1 MISQFH
7 FVHPLWLLALIPL
20 AALLWLLYQYKS
32 GSGSQVWDKV
42 IDANLLP
49 LLLSGND
56 SKTSRSLFYLLGAGW
71 LITVVALADPV
82 WQKIPRPIFQTN
94 AARVIVLDLSRSMLV
109 PDLKPSRLARARFKI
124 EDILSRK
131 EEGQIGLVVFA
142 GDAFTA
148 SPLTRDADT
157 IRSLLQVLSPEIM
170 PVQGSRAD
178 LGLAKAHEL
187 LTQAGINNGQV
198 LLIADGVVGNLAE
211 KQAKKL
217 AKNGFTVSV
226 LGVGT
231 KAGGKIPDFSVV
243 NGVPV
248 IAKLDENALK
258 AVASAGGGS
267 YRTMSNSNADLD
279 ALLNP
284 LSSDTLVKGTNN
296 DALKTQKTDK
306 QNTQDWKST
315 GPYLILLLIPLAA
328 LAFRRGWL
336 FNIILLV
343 GVSSIALQPQ
353 RAMAFSFTDLWQRPD
368 QQADKALQQQ
378 RFEQASKLAKDPLR
392 RGSAE
397 YKQGNYQKALESFL
411 QAKGADADYN
421 RGNALAKLKKYQ
433 DAIKAYDQAL
443 KKDPGNQDAKANKAA
458 LEKLLKQQQQKKH
471 KDQKQQNKQNK
482 DNKNKNKNKQG
493 NKKPGEQ
500 NKSGKKQESGDKKAG
515 EKKQGKKD
523 QQGKDQ
529 KDKQGEG
536 GKNKKQQQPAEKG
549 DKKQGQNQFSEAA
562 KKLDKDKK
570 SGKEKKQAG
579 KQNGQDDD
587 QKDTAQKAEKEAK
600 SKEKKRSKDLK
611 EANQKQK
618 KAEKDGGKDTLTQGT
633 KAAAEELSNEEKM
646 AAEQWL
652 RRIPD
657 DPGGLLRRKFIRQY
671 RQRQRSSQQGV
682 NPW

>member
-296 DALKTQKTDK
+296 NALKTQKTDK

>member
-20 AALLWLLYQYKS
+20 AALLWLVYQYKA

-157 IRSLLQVLSPEIM
+157 IRSLLQVLTPDIM

-187 LTQAGINNGQV
+187 LVQAGINNGQV
-198 LLIADGVVGNLAE
+198 LLIADGVVGDLAV

-217 AKNGFTVSV
+217 SRHGFSVSV

-231 KAGGKIPDFSVV
+231 KAGGKIPGFSMV
-243 NGVPV
+243 NGVPI
-248 IAKLDENALK
+248 IAKLDKAALQ
-258 AVASAGGGS
+258 AVAKAGAGS
-267 YRTMSNSNADLD
+267 YQTITNSNADLAD
-279 ALLNP
+279 LLNP
-284 LSSDTLVKGTNN
+284 LVSNARVKGSEN
-296 DALKTQKTDK
+296 DTSKTPD
-306 QNTQDWKST
+306 NLDAQDWKSS

-336 FNIILLV
+336 FNIVLLLGLSGMV
-343 GVSSIALQPQ
+343 LQPQ
-353 RAMAFSFTDLWQRPD
+353 PAMAFSFTDLWQRPD
-368 QQADKALQQQ
+368 QQADKALKQQ
-378 RFEQASKLAKDPLR
+378 RFEQASQLAKDPLR

-411 QAKGADADYN
+411 QAKGSDADYN

-433 DAIKAYDQAL
+433 DAIKAYEQAL
-443 KKDPGNQDAKANKAA
+443 KKDPGNQDAKANKEA
-458 LEKLLKQQQQKKH
+458 LEKLLKQQQQQQQKKQ
-471 KDQKQQNKQNK
+471 KRQQDQHNKE
-482 DNKNKNKNKQG
+482 NKQG
-493 NKKPGEQ
+493 DKQSGEKNKSGDKKPAEQ
-500 NKSGKKQESGDKKAG
+500 NKSGDKKETG
-515 EKKQGKKD
+515 NKNQNKKD

-529 KDKQGEG
+529 QNQQGKKGTSKDKQ
-536 GKNKKQQQPAEKG
+536 
-549 DKKQGQNQFSEAA
+549 QNQFYDAA
-562 KKLDKDKK
+562 KKLEKDKQSAK
-570 SGKEKKQAG
+570 DNAQKNKQDGATNTQKGDKEKSK
-579 KQNGQDDD
+579 KDDKAD
-587 QKDTAQKAEKEAK
+587 NAKAEKQ
-600 SKEKKRSKDLK
+600 SEKLK
-611 EANQKQK
+611 QANQKQK
-618 KAEKDGGKDTLTQGT
+618 NRKQDQLPQGT
-633 KAAAEELSNEEKM
+633 KATAEELSKEERM

-657 DPGGLLRRKFIRQY
+657 DPGGLLRRKFIHQY
-671 RQRQRSSQQGV
+671 RQRQQPAQAEV

>member
-71 LITVVALADPV
+71 LVTVIALADPV

-284 LSSDTLVKGTNN
+284 LSSDTLVKGINN
-296 DALKTQKTDK
+296 DAVKTQKTDK

-570 SGKEKKQAG
+570 SGKEKKQAA

-671 RQRQRSSQQGV
+671 RQRQWSSQQGV